1 MKLNQNETR
10 ALAKKLE
17 RKIKQ
22 DLPKMETNLY
32 KSKEIKPLF
41 EKWKKIKAEL
51 SKLEQERGKVSQSIE
66 KALHKNINPELIDTC
81 TWKNNRAVELPFYLD
96 TYYHTETMLREE
108 IFLAVLGADNLAE
121 LTDAVF
127 KSLNFRGV

>member
-41 EKWKKIKAEL
+41 EK
-51 SKLEQERGKVSQSIE
+51 
-66 KALHKNINPELIDTC
+66 
-81 TWKNNRAVELPFYLD
+81 
-96 TYYHTETMLREE
+96 
-108 IFLAVLGADNLAE
+108 
-121 LTDAVF
+121 
-127 KSLNFRGV
+127 